1 MTFMTPPP
9 HPANELVR
17 AGPADA
23 RTASMLRDDLH
34 RWLTQA
40 VSVTPVLLSDILTS
54 VYEALANCVDH
65 AYARRE
71 DGTMSMRAVYDPGD
85 QQVCVSINDGGTW
98 REPSPSDPLD
108 TRGRGLALM
117 RALANR
123 CTIVGRPNGTTVE
136 LLFEMAMSRV

>member
-1 MTFMTPPP
+1 MTPPP
-9 HPANELVR
+9 HSAHELVR

-23 RTASMLRDDLH
+23 RTASVLRDDLQT
-34 RWLTQA
+34 WLSQA
-40 VSVTPVLLSDILTS
+40 VRVTPILLSDIVTS

-65 AYARRE
+65 AYARRVE
-71 DGTMSMRAVYDPGD
+71 DGTMSMHAVYDPGG
-85 QQVCVSINDGGTW
+85 QQICVSISDGGAW
-98 REPSPSDPLD
+98 REPPPSDPLD

-123 CTIVGRPNGTTVE
+123 CTIVGRPTGTTVE